1 MISSKMTHILCYNLD
16 EILGGNLWQ
25 KEQLEI

>member
-1 MISSKMTHILCYNLD
+1 MISSKLALILCYNLD
-16 EILGGNLWQ
+16 GILGGNLWQ